1 MFGLPGCKAKFQWRI
16 PLLLH
21 SVFMYHKEVRY
32 YSTLQYLSSLLSVLV
47 SFSSLFWLMSVQLN
61 SFVSTL

>member
-32 YSTLQYLSSLLSVLV
+32 YSTLQYLSSR
-47 SFSSLFWLMSVQLN
+47 
-61 SFVSTL
+61 